1 MVNELRK
8 CCAKEEEP
16 NKAEGLLLSCLY
28 QELLRKV
35 LKVAQLQAQ
44 LEGSRKDSNLI
55 TLKVRGNCYGRLIL
69 SYLQVWTL

>member
-1 MVNELRK
+1 MGRHYVEEHVVNELRK
-8 CCAKEEEP
+8 CSAKEEEP

-44 LEGSRKDSNLI
+44 LEGFREIQPYHIESAVE
-55 TLKVRGNCYGRLIL
+55 TVMEG
-69 SYLQVWTL
+69 